1 MRSLKETDDL
11 VKKWEPIGLLEYPD
25 NHKMTAYCL
34 EHAVK
39 LLDTS
44 SINGYNG
51 MIIPIVFRIVTKIN
65 LSTRR
70 EAREVVKM
78 IIEEFSSFFNE
89 NRYLIQDIMTFSS
102 IDWEVEMCQLFSKQ
116 FLYKYENR

>member
-1 MRSLKETDDL
+1 MRTLKETGDL
-11 VKKWEPIGLLEYPD
+11 VKKWEPIGLLEYP
-25 NHKMTAYCL
+25 NNTKMTAYCL

-39 LLDTS
+39 SLITS
-44 SINGYNG
+44 NINDHNG
-51 MIIPIVFRIVTKIN
+51 MILPIVFRIVTKIN

-102 IDWEVEMCQLFSKQ
+102 VDWEVEMCQLFSKQ

>member
-1 MRSLKETDDL
+1 MRTLKETGDL
-11 VKKWEPIGLLEYPD
+11 VKKWERIGLLEYP
-25 NHKMTAYCL
+25 NNTKMTAYCL

-39 LLDTS
+39 LLITS
-44 SINGYNG
+44 NINDHNG
-51 MIIPIVFRIVTKIN
+51 MILPIVFRVVTKIN

-102 IDWEVEMCQLFSKQ
+102 IDWEIEMCQLFSKQ